1 MSDFQAR
8 SSSQGREFEQIVER
22 HLSFIEGWTV
32 TDRQVN
38 VEGFVVDLVA
48 VDPFGIEHWIECK
61 GADGA
66 SKRKP
71 GLLDGTT
78 AKVTVGV
85 AWYLS
90 RVPDA
95 RPYVVWTSHLP
106 APDTNA
112 WRIIHAAKAD
122 GIIFDVRT
130 IGSVA
135 L

>member
-1 MSDFQAR
+1 VSDFQAR
-8 SSSQGREFEQIVER
+8 SSQQGRAFEQIVEQ

-32 TDRQVN
+32 IGRQVN
-38 VEGFVVDLVA
+38 IDGFVVDLVA
-48 VDPFGIEHWIECK
+48 LDPLGIEHWIECK
-61 GADGA
+61 GADGQ
-66 SKRKP
+66 SQRKP
-71 GLLDGTT
+71 GLSDGTT

-106 APDTNA
+106 TPDTNA

-122 GIIFDVRT
+122 GIIRDVRT